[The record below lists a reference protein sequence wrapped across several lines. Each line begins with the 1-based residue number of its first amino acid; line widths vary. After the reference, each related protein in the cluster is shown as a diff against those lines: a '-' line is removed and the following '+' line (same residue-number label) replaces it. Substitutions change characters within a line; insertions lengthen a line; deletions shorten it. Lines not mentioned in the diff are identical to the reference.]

1 MLLHRVGDELKEV
14 ATGLILKTGSELMHH
29 APVDKGFMKV
39 KVVTVPKVYHNMD
52 PPVQPQGADE
62 HVVLGKCPEWVSLW
76 PKTQIRLGGG
86 IIDEGP
92 RRNTGATSKF
102 RRDAPIRP
110 PKKPAA
116 VATTT
121 NRQKQLLVGSQPQP
135 VQLGSEPQ
143 PVQLAGNAS
152 APQRIG
158 GNDDDD
164 DDDLDVGGFLNT
176 GAEDA
181 DGFMRPVDLE
191 PPFRAHADQPARL
204 NAVTQRLDFQ
214 GLSQE
219 TPPAAGVAAQ
229 DKPATGVFSPGTI
242 AKSVAEGLRGQPW
255 NNKPRRP
262 PKKMPKGASA
272 SQPPKMPKGSKGASA
287 SQPTPMIIQGREDT
301 IPPPPDKSAHMVHEA
316 GKPIVPPEMT
326 HLATPAMISLSAS
339 ISMLEGFLLKDR
351 DPNYPAFTVQVPK
364 EEGGLVVVGEHPAD
378 LFLVAY
384 EDVFNLFNQQRLN
397 YNLVRLYALNE
408 AMTIHRDNLSHV
420 AVADPYY
427 MRDSQL
433 VQGSV
438 TRTSAVEYLERFMLQ
453 NQQKNC
459 LLVPFFP
466 E

>member
-1 MLLHRVGDELKEV
+1 M
-14 ATGLILKTGSELMHH
+14 
-29 APVDKGFMKV
+29 
-39 KVVTVPKVYHNMD
+39 
-52 PPVQPQGADE
+52 
-62 HVVLGKCPEWVSLW
+62 
-76 PKTQIRLGGG
+76 
-86 IIDEGP
+86 
-92 RRNTGATSKF
+92 
-102 RRDAPIRP
+102 
-110 PKKPAA
+110 
-116 VATTT
+116 
-121 NRQKQLLVGSQPQP
+121 
-135 VQLGSEPQ
+135 QLGSEPQ

-164 DDDLDVGGFLNT
+164 DDDIDVGGFLNT

-255 NNKPRRP
+255 SNKPRRP
-262 PKKMPKGASA
+262 LK
-272 SQPPKMPKGSKGASA
+272 KMPKGSKGASA

-326 HLATPAMISLSAS
+326 HLATPSMISLSAS
-339 ISMLEGFLLKDR
+339 ISMLEGLLLKDR

-438 TRTSAVEYLERFMLQ
+438 TRTRAVEYLERFMLQ

>member
-102 RRDAPIRP
+102 RRDTPIRP

-121 NRQKQLLVGSQPQP
+121 NRQKQLLVG
-135 VQLGSEPQ
+135 
-143 PVQLAGNAS
+143 NAS

-164 DDDLDVGGFLNT
+164 DDDLIDVDGFLNT

-378 LFLVAY
+378 LFFVAY

-433 VQGSV
+433 VEGSG
-438 TRTSAVEYLERFMLQ
+438 TRTMVTEYLQRFML
-453 NQQKNC
+453 NNKRKNN
-459 LLVPFFP
+459 LLVP
-466 E
+466 